1 MRKGRRLLWPVAKN
15 QNPLRHLALQNRT
28 TCLKSWVCQTPDVY
42 PIIVRVTPNTVFK
55 QSWSGR
61 NSDKCVLESQSLCN
75 KRPSLLLF
83 ASHVTFDVCIHIQT
97 LKLMV
102 EGNS

>member
-1 MRKGRRLLWPVAKN
+1 MCSGV
-15 QNPLRHLALQNRT
+15 
-28 TCLKSWVCQTPDVY
+28 QT
-42 PIIVRVTPNTVFK
+42 
-55 QSWSGR
+55 
-61 NSDKCVLESQSLCN
+61 QSLCN

-102 EGNS
+102 EGNNFDYGLETGYET